1 MRLLTHNSLRCARK
15 DVVTGYP
22 LIIHSDNID
31 IREAPCNRE
40 FIRQMIP
47 NLNWPALLQATRSI
61 GFDTLPENIDNTE
74 LIEDN
79 DFIDALHH
87 ILMNIHILD
96 GRLECPESGHI
107 FEIKNG
113 IPDMMLP
120 EDVIP

>member
-1 MRLLTHNSLRCARK
+1 MRLLTHNALRCARK

-22 LIIHSDNID
+22 LKIQADNIEVRD
-31 IREAPCNRE
+31 APCNRD
-40 FIRQMIP
+40 FIKDMIP
-47 NLNWPALLQATRSI
+47 NLNWPALLQATRDI
-61 GFDTLPENIDNTE
+61 GVDTLPENIEPE

-87 ILMNIHILD
+87 ILMNIHVLD
-96 GRLECPESGHI
+96 GKLICPESNHV
-107 FEIKNG
+107 FEVKNG

>member
-22 LIIHSDNID
+22 LKIQADKID
-31 IREAPCNRE
+31 VREAPCNRD
-40 FIRQMIP
+40 FIRDMIP
-47 NLNWPALLQATRSI
+47 NLNWPALLQATRDI
-61 GFDTLPENIDNTE
+61 GVDTLPESLDTE
-74 LIEDN
+74 LIEDD

-96 GRLECPESGHI
+96 GKLVCPESGHI
-107 FEIKNG
+107 FEVQNG